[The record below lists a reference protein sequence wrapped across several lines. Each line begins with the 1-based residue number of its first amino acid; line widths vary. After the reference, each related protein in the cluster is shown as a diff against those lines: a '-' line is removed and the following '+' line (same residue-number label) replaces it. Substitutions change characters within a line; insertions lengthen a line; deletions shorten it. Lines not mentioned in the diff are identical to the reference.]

1 MALGHF
7 QPDSVWSKKLSFWV
21 WRKKPKGTANC
32 TKARV
37 HLGPTEGKPPSS
49 PFSTTHNGTSRVL
62 LPGPHFFTPA
72 SDLAPWDGE
81 EGALE
86 SGNQDS
92 NPGRP
97 LTSCSTRSTHCLS
110 TNLKSFGKA
119 TPFALGAPGEASGVI
134 HSLHR
139 DWPGFSLHHPQPP
152 SMSGSQRER
161 PSGQGA
167 PETQLL
173 GLMHR

>member
-1 MALGHF
+1 MASGHF
-7 QPDSVWSKKLSFWV
+7 QPDSVRSKKLSFGV
-21 WRKKPKGTANC
+21 WRTKPKGTANC

-49 PFSTTHNGTSRVL
+49 PFSTTHHNGTSRVL
-62 LPGPHFFTPA
+62 LPGLHFFTPA
-72 SDLAPWDGE
+72 SALAPWDGE

-86 SGNQDS
+86 SGKQGS

-97 LTSCSTRSTHCLS
+97 LTSCSR
-110 TNLKSFGKA
+110 
-119 TPFALGAPGEASGVI
+119 ALGKPLPLHWGPGEASGVT

-161 PSGQGA
+161 SSGQGA
-167 PETQLL
+167 PEIQLL